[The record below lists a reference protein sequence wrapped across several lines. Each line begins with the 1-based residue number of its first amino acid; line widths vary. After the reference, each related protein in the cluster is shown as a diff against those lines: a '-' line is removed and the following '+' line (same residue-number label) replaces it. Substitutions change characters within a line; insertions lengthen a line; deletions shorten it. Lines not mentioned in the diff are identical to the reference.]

1 MRENL
6 VKNVMRMMSVFVLLV
21 ASACSQDE
29 SDTGSTTDP
38 MSTDNDLGI
47 ASDSGQESDAMMDAM
62 SAPSLSIQPMEFII
76 PMLGAGERVIRTVT
90 LSNEGSTAV
99 EITQVTLDV
108 TDGSAAL
115 SYGPRQLVGITPGGM
130 DSFNYPVVIEA
141 GETLDMAV
149 EYTLGESEPGGQ
161 VTLAGNFSDTSL
173 VLPIRALASVGQVS
187 LNEEDIDFGRVRER
201 TRSQPGTLSS
211 PTSVKLH

>member
-6 VKNVMRMMSVFVLLV
+6 VKNAMRMLSVFVLLV

-29 SDTGSTTDP
+29 SDTGSTTDV
-38 MSTDNDLGI
+38 MSTDDDLGI
-47 ASDSGQESDAMMDAM
+47 ASDASPESDALMDAM

-130 DSFNYPVVIEA
+130 DSFNYPVVIE
-141 GETLDMAV
+141 
-149 EYTLGESEPGGQ
+149 
-161 VTLAGNFSDTSL
+161 
-173 VLPIRALASVGQVS
+173 
-187 LNEEDIDFGRVRER
+187 RER
-201 TRSQPGTLSS
+201 PLTWLWSTPSASLSPGDKS
-211 PTSVKLH
+211 PWLEILVIHPLYCPFEL